1 MIDIIIQFVK
11 NRFFLIKYSF
21 SFVVHFVVRAF
32 NKGYEDNEAIKR
44 FITYN
49 FEKHVR
55 EYPGQKIIIL
65 FDMSGAGISH
75 LVS

>member
-1 MIDIIIQFVK
+1 
-11 NRFFLIKYSF
+11 LIKSIYF
-21 SFVVHFVVRAF
+21 IVHFVVRAL

-49 FEKHVR
+49 FENHIR
-55 EYPGQKIIIL
+55 EYPGQKIVIL
-65 FDMSGAGISH
+65 FDMSETGIAH

>member
-1 MIDIIIQFVK
+1 MDFY
-11 NRFFLIKYSF
+11 LIKYSF

-55 EYPGQKIIIL
+55 EYPGQKIVIL
-65 FDMSGAGISH
+65 FDLSGAGISH